1 MQMKPL
7 EIWGHGSWG
16 TQYATTWTTK
26 QTHSKS
32 RAGWDVRSIE
42 SKYSP
47 PSPDIQTL
55 TVSLQQHGAV
65 VNCRGLETPAAL
77 ETWGR
82 RGEDWLL
89 MKVGFWNPTLLHL
102 LSLMFLKKDIH
113 TGSTQDWWIKNWMM
127 TTLFNLLLCVPPQ
140 KRPHS
145 FLRFHALC
153 GWYWLLLSL
162 WKQVWVNK

>member
-1 MQMKPL
+1 MKYCCFKKFLCCRMQMKPL

-42 SKYSP
+42 RKYSP
-47 PSPDIQTL
+47 PSPDIQAL

-89 MKVGFWNPTLLHL
+89 MKVGFWNPTQLHL
-102 LSLMFLKKDIH
+102 LKTDIH
-113 TGSTQDWWIKNWMM
+113 TAQNKQAIQYHRHLIGGLVN
-127 TTLFNLLLCVPPQ
+127 Q
-140 KRPHS
+140 KLNDDNS
-145 FLRFHALC
+145 
-153 GWYWLLLSL
+153 
-162 WKQVWVNK
+162 V